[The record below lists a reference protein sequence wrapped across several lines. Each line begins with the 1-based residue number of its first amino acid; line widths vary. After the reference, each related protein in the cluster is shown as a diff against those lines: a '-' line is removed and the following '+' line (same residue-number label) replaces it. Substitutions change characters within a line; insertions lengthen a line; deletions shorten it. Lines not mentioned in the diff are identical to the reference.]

1 MARGYTHVLGLDIGS
16 STIKAVELQRTG
28 SGIEVLGRPV
38 VVPTPPRSVEDGVIV
53 DAAAVTSAV
62 SDLIKAGG
70 FHTKNTIA
78 SVGGTSS
85 VVVRITEVPK
95 MSGKELDEAIQW
107 ELDRQTPFPIEQTYY
122 DYQPVDAPDADPN
135 AQNMEVL
142 IAVAQEDM
150 IDTHVSVMTSA
161 KLLPQAIDVEP
172 LAISRALVEV
182 SGSAYSDQTVA
193 IVHIGANST
202 LIIVVRRGLLGFVRT
217 IPTAG
222 NALTQAITQNFM
234 GDETLAEQVKK
245 ALADVSESVFP
256 EETGYAA
263 GGAGARGEAYSED
276 EADSVFE
283 VSDMMGEAGFADE
296 AIGAEA
302 EATQLDTILPSEA
315 GIGEAPSAP
324 APAEG
329 PTDPQAQQDLHARQ
343 IVYEAIA
350 TPLVDLAGEVQ
361 ASLNFY
367 RRQHRNEEIDRILLS
382 GGSAVIP
389 GLGDFIAAETG
400 VTVELADPFAE
411 LLTDENKQPGAYLRD
426 IGPTM
431 VVAVGLALR
440 DMVES

>member
-16 STIKAVELQRTG
+16 SAIKAVELKRTG
-28 SGIEVLGRPV
+28 SGVEVLGRPV

-53 DAAAVTSAV
+53 DTAAITHAV
-62 SDLIKAGG
+62 SELIKSGG

-150 IDTHVSVMTSA
+150 INTHVSVMNAA

-172 LAISRALVEV
+172 LAIARALVEI
-182 SGSAYSDQTVA
+182 SGSAYSDQTVG
-193 IVHIGANST
+193 IVHMGANST
-202 LIIVVRRGLLGFVRT
+202 LIMIVRRGLLGFVRT
-217 IPTAG
+217 VPTAG

-234 GDETLAEQVKK
+234 GDEVLGEQVKK
-245 ALADVSESVFP
+245 ALGDVSDAVFP
-256 EETGYAA
+256 EDSGYAA
-263 GGAGARGEAYSED
+263 GGGGGHDEAYAADED
-276 EADSVFE
+276 DSVFE
-283 VSDMMGEAGFADE
+283 VSDMMGEAGFADD
-296 AIGAEA
+296 ALGIEA
-302 EATQLDTILPSEA
+302 EATQLDTVSPADA
-315 GIGEAPSAP
+315 GIEAAP
-324 APAEG
+324 RATTAPDA
-329 PTDPQAQQDLHARQ
+329 PLDPEAQKDLAARQ

-382 GGSAVIP
+382 GGSACIP
-389 GLGDFIAAETG
+389 GLMDFIAAETG
-400 VTVELADPFAE
+400 ITVEIANPFAD
-411 LLTDENKQPGAYLRD
+411 LLTDEHRQPQEYLRD
-426 IGPTM
+426 IGPSM

-440 DMVES
+440 DMVDS

>member
-1 MARGYTHVLGLDIGS
+1 MTERAPLSRKLSAIAESATLKVDA
-16 STIKAVELQRTG
+16 KAKALQAA
-28 SGIEVLGRPV
+28 GRPV
-38 VVPTPPRSVEDGVIV
+38 ISYAAGEPDFATPQFIV
-53 DAAAVTSAV
+53 DAAAVTNAV
-62 SDLIKAGG
+62 SDLIRAGG

-150 IDTHVSVMTSA
+150 INTHVSVMNSA

-182 SGSAYSDQTVA
+182 SGSAYSDQTVG
-193 IVHIGANST
+193 IVHIGANAT
-202 LIIVVRRGLLGFVRT
+202 LIMIVRRGLLGFVRT

-245 ALADVSESVFP
+245 ALGDVSESVFP
-256 EETGYAA
+256 EESGYTA
-263 GGAGARGEAYSED
+263 GGAGAREEAYPED

-283 VSDMMGEAGFADE
+283 VSDMMGEVGFE
-296 AIGAEA
+296 IG
-302 EATQLDTILPSEA
+302 
-315 GIGEAPSAP
+315 
-324 APAEG
+324 
-329 PTDPQAQQDLHARQ
+329 R
-343 IVYEAIA
+343 
-350 TPLVDLAGEVQ
+350 
-361 ASLNFY
+361 ASC
-367 RRQHRNEEIDRILLS
+367 RERVCS
-382 GGSAVIP
+382 
-389 GLGDFIAAETG
+389 
-400 VTVELADPFAE
+400 TV
-411 LLTDENKQPGAYLRD
+411 
-426 IGPTM
+426 
-431 VVAVGLALR
+431 
-440 DMVES
+440 